1 MEKDIVDVQMM
12 EGSTLRCSQGKQAAS
27 IDNLAVGEKVS

>member
-1 MEKDIVDVQMM
+1 MEKGIVDVQMM
-12 EGSTLRCSQGKQAAS
+12 EGPTLSCSQGKQAAN